1 MVKYKKVIC
10 YSTKVRGGEGTEAP
24 PAPPLPWPTTDLLGK
39 LKKVPVIG
47 SSKQMTGNRET
58 SKWRKMDGKR
68 MQTSFQGSIGRHRFT
83 FFKKNKATKLD

>member
-1 MVKYKKVIC
+1 MVKYK
-10 YSTKVRGGEGTEAP
+10 SEGGGGEGMKHP
-24 PAPPLPWPTTDLLGK
+24 QLPRFRGLLTDLLGK

-47 SSKQMTGNRET
+47 SWKQMTGNREI

-83 FFKKNKATKLD
+83 FLKKTESNKA

>member
-1 MVKYKKVIC
+1 MKHPQLPRF
-10 YSTKVRGGEGTEAP
+10 RG
-24 PAPPLPWPTTDLLGK
+24 LLTDLLGK

-47 SSKQMTGNRET
+47 SWKQMTGNREI

-83 FFKKNKATKLD
+83 FLKKNKATKLD